1 MSPQSSPFV
10 PVVDDDANDDIFILE
25 NVSSP
30 KPQRPDVN
38 LSKIKTEPEE
48 SDVGMLLECND
59 DAALDATSAKT
70 VAGMDSER
78 SAHVETS
85 PSPAL
90 HNTVS
95 ITTQTEVRKVKME
108 NEGLNQA
115 EERALP
121 AATETTP
128 RAVQDVGKGTAQQVE
143 SLIQELSKSN
153 KERDELRSQVSFS
166 SCILSLNNKTRMMY
180 F

>member
-10 PVVDDDANDDIFILE
+10 PVVNVANDDIFILE

-38 LSKIKTEPEE
+38 LSQIKTEPEE
-48 SDVGMLLECND
+48 SDVGND
-59 DAALDATSAKT
+59 DAALGATLAKT

-85 PSPAL
+85 PSPAP
-90 HNTVS
+90 HNLVS

-108 NEGLNQA
+108 NEDQT
-115 EERALP
+115 EEGALL

-128 RAVQDVGKGTAQQVE
+128 SAVQDVEKGTAQQVE

-153 KERDELRSQVSFS
+153 KERDELRSQVSRS
-166 SCILSLNNKTRMMY
+166 SCILSLSNKTRIMY